1 MTVFTHAHEL
11 IKTLREVTEEGIG
24 MINTE
29 KTTETLAAIN
39 RRIDS
44 SPVVGIILGSGLGA
58 VADAIED
65 ATVIP
70 YEEIPYWPRTTA
82 IGHEGR
88 LIFGK
93 IEDVPVVAMQ
103 GRVHFYEGYAMDE
116 VTFPVRIFGK
126 LGVKSL
132 IATNASGGINLGYS
146 PGDLVAIYD
155 HINFMGTNPLIGAN
169 DESGPRF
176 PDMTYAYD
184 REYIEQLLGVARS
197 EGITL
202 HKGVYIAFT
211 GPSYETPAEIRMSRV
226 LGADVVGMSTV
237 PEVIVANHMG
247 MRVCAISCVSNY
259 AAGVTATKLN
269 HEDVL
274 EGMFRASD
282 ALANLIKGFL
292 RTFWSVGS
300 DRALCE

>member
-11 IKTLREVTEEGIG
+11 IKTLKEVSEEGMG

-39 RRIDS
+39 RRIDI
-44 SPVVGIILGSGLGA
+44 SPAAGIILGSGLGA
-58 VADAIED
+58 VADSIED
-65 ATVIP
+65 AVTIP

-88 LIFGK
+88 LIFGR

-103 GRVHFYEGYAMDE
+103 GRVHYYEGYAMDE

-132 IATNASGGINLGYS
+132 IATNASGGVNLGYA

-169 DESGPRF
+169 DDASGPRF

-184 REYIEQLLGVARS
+184 REYIDILTDVARS
-197 EGITL
+197 CGITL

-211 GPSYETPAEIRMSRV
+211 GPSYETPAEIRMSRA

-247 MRVCAISCVSNY
+247 MRVCAISCVSNH
-259 AAGVTATKLN
+259 AAGVTTTKL
-269 HEDVL
+269 HHKDVL
-274 EGMFRASD
+274 EGMARASGN
-282 ALANLIKGFL
+282 LAAIIRGFL
-292 RTFWSVGS
+292 RTFWNVNS
-300 DRALCE
+300 ENY